1 MPVSNGMNARTCTRN
16 KQSFHI
22 DKQLFKVTMGR
33 YLRKFTGFSG
43 VKQDNGKIA
52 LKSWSLF
59 TRGWECFVSTA
70 VQSMFESNWL
80 IVETTLVAFWQRISH
95 NQNVISIPG

>member
-22 DKQLFKVTMGR
+22 DKQLFKVTKGR

-43 VKQDNGKIA
+43 VKQDNGK
-52 LKSWSLF
+52 S
-59 TRGWECFVSTA
+59 
-70 VQSMFESNWL
+70 
-80 IVETTLVAFWQRISH
+80 
-95 NQNVISIPG
+95 P